1 MKILVLADVEKH
13 AFWDYFDKE
22 RFEDVDLIL
31 SAGDLKA
38 SYLEFL
44 VTMTNCPLLYVRGN
58 HDSHYDEKPPLGCID
73 IDDKIY
79 DFHGLRIL
87 GLGGSM
93 RYNNGKDMY
102 TEADMKKRIRKLNA
116 MITIHNGFDI
126 LLTHAPAKGYGDMED
141 IPHQGFECF
150 NELMEKWK
158 PRYMLHGHVHREY
171 GSFQRTHMH
180 TCGTQIINCYEYME
194 LDIHE
199 GDHPPFGQ
207 TGSRLYD
214 MYVRLV
220 GNPNSRLEVSA
231 DDDDIYN

>member
-1 MKILVLADVEKH
+1 MNILVLADTEKR

-22 RFEDVDLIL
+22 RFKDVDLIL

-102 TEADMKKRIRKLNA
+102 TEADMKKRIRRLNA
-116 MITIHNGFDI
+116 TIALHNGFDI

-150 NELMEKWK
+150 NELIERWQPK
-158 PRYMLHGHVHREY
+158 YMLHGHVHKEYGNFRREY
-171 GSFQRTHMH
+171 THA
-180 TCGTQIINCYEYME
+180 TGTKIINCYEYFDLAIGNE
-194 LDIHE
+194 E
-199 GDHPPFGQ
+199 YPPQGK
-207 TGSRLYD
+207 TGSKLYD
-214 MYVRLV
+214 LYISLM
-220 GNPNSRLEVSA
+220 GDPNGRIGSSSKANDL
-231 DDDDIYN
+231 Y